1 MFIPVV
7 ALLSSLL
14 QPAARADTIRATIT
28 AVLAED
34 SPRTPF
40 LFGVVTGIAIDTAGR
55 VYVSDGGES
64 RIAVFSSDGKSL
76 AKIGRKGKGPGEF
89 EYPTGP
95 VVGDDGALYVR
106 NMSAVSRFVIDPKTG
121 IASRFDRSFRGPT
134 FAPWM
139 SRRATVIDR
148 SGRLHFPMEWE
159 GKDGLS
165 HVVYQ
170 RYALDGRELDSL
182 PVPTQP
188 TLRGS
193 TAWVEEGRGGGRML
207 KGLNVVPFHPVP
219 VSTVSSI
226 GTIIS
231 SPSDSYLLQ
240 ESDASQRVIRTVRR
254 NVVPPPIPPAERA
267 DSTHALGRRLDS
279 LKVPLEQVRG
289 MSEEVK
295 AKKLPTTYPIFR
307 SLSTAHD
314 GTLWAR
320 RWSESSQRNESWFDL
335 LDASGRFVRTVVV
348 PADCATQPVPV
359 IRGGVFACLSLEP
372 DTDAERVVIARVPV
386 TR

>member
-7 ALLSSLL
+7 ALLSAML
-14 QPAARADTIRATIT
+14 QPAARNDTVRATIT

-95 VVGDDGALYVR
+95 VVGNDGALYVR
-106 NMSAVSRFVIDPKTG
+106 NMSAFSRFVSDPKTG
-121 IASRFDRSFRGPT
+121 VLSRFDRTFAGPSL
-134 FAPWM
+134 APWM
-139 SRRATVIDR
+139 SKQATYIDR
-148 SGRLHFPMEWE
+148 TGRLHFPLEWG
-159 GKDGLS
+159 GKDGLM
-165 HVVYQ
+165 HTAFQ
-170 RYALDGRELDSL
+170 RFTLDGKKLDSL

-188 TLRGS
+188 TARSGWAS
-193 TAWVEEGRGGGRML
+193 VQTSPNGGRML
-207 KGLNVVPFHPVP
+207 KGLAMVPFHPVP
-219 VSTVSSI
+219 VFTVSSA
-226 GTIIS
+226 GTIIG

-240 ESDASQRVIRTVRR
+240 ETDASQRVMRSIRRD
-254 NVVPPPIPPAERA
+254 VVAPPIPGGERA
-267 DSTHALGRRLDS
+267 DSTRALVGRLDS
-279 LKVPLEQVRG
+279 LKVPLDQVRG

-295 AKKLPTTYPIFR
+295 AKKLPTTYPVFR

-320 RWSESSQRNESWFDL
+320 RWSASSQRNESWFDL
-335 LDASGRFVRTVVV
+335 LDANGRFLRTVVV

-359 IRGGVFACLSLEP
+359 IRGSVFACLSLEP
-372 DTDAERVVIARVPV
+372 ETDAERVVIARVPV